1 MQAFR
6 SHHQHFGDELI
17 KAVIDQ
23 HVGDFITNFGDGLI
37 PCLCIFISLSVYVA
51 DADVCFRFSGQS
63 GCGDGTQRSRSD
75 IVRRTGLSWT
85 SLLTVLAGII
95 VGHYTVPA
103 LLRSHSAVTIGPG
116 DVSPPRPPSGGGGV

>member
-37 PCLCIFISLSVYVA
+37 PCHTHPLTLRGGKLVSFNCRSVDRAACVCEGSSAYVCSGSPGGSV
-51 DADVCFRFSGQS
+51 VCFR
-63 GCGDGTQRSRSD
+63 
-75 IVRRTGLSWT
+75 RR
-85 SLLTVLAGII
+85 
-95 VGHYTVPA
+95 
-103 LLRSHSAVTIGPG
+103 AV
-116 DVSPPRPPSGGGGV
+116 VVVCNSPS

>member
-37 PCLCIFISLSVYVA
+37 PCLLEIS
-51 DADVCFRFSGQS
+51 DAE
-63 GCGDGTQRSRSD
+63 
-75 IVRRTGLSWT
+75 
-85 SLLTVLAGII
+85 
-95 VGHYTVPA
+95 
-103 LLRSHSAVTIGPG
+103 
-116 DVSPPRPPSGGGGV
+116 

>member
-37 PCLCIFISLSVYVA
+37 PCRRTWPT
-51 DADVCFRFSGQS
+51 RFQ
-63 GCGDGTQRSRSD
+63 THA
-75 IVRRTGLSWT
+75 VRRIGSGFEWRPTCLIGSDSQLD
-85 SLLTVLAGII
+85 LRRARRVCG
-95 VGHYTVPA
+95 VP
-103 LLRSHSAVTIGPG
+103 
-116 DVSPPRPPSGGGGV
+116 SPDPYR

>member
-37 PCLCIFISLSVYVA
+37 PCPKQVIKAAHFKIKYP
-51 DADVCFRFSGQS
+51 
-63 GCGDGTQRSRSD
+63 GC
-75 IVRRTGLSWT
+75 
-85 SLLTVLAGII
+85 
-95 VGHYTVPA
+95 
-103 LLRSHSAVTIGPG
+103 
-116 DVSPPRPPSGGGGV
+116 